1 MTTRVKGRHRKA
13 ASPVTPLSNAAP
25 IARRGLAVAASSGLA
40 LTMIASAANAAGGSI
55 DLSKSAGALNGE
67 TGIGTLAEGAR
78 DAVRTNAPV
87 VVSTD
92 LGPTDYE
99 RVVTDVA
106 EDFVAEAPAPEPQVE
121 EAAPQAETQTADTT
135 TAADSTAT
143 PASTPASAPASSS
156 SADSNPSAGSIAGL
170 AVQFVGRPYVWGA
183 SGPDAFDCSGLVS
196 YVYGQFGINLPHS
209 SGGIYSQGT
218 VVSASEAQAGDV
230 IYWPGHVAIYM
241 GDGTMVSAESE
252 GVGVQQVPV
261 RGGGTFL
268 RF

>member
-40 LTMIASAANAAGGSI
+40 LTMIASAANAAGGSV

-67 TGIGTLAEGAR
+67 TGIGTLTEGAR

-99 RVVTDVA
+99 RIVTDVA
-106 EDFVAEAPAPEPQVE
+106 EDFVAEAPAPEESPAPELQVE
-121 EAAPQAETQTADTT
+121 EAAPQTETQAADTT

-143 PASTPASAPASSS
+143 SASSS
-156 SADSNPSAGSIAGL
+156 SADSNPSASSIAGL

-209 SGGIYSQGT
+209 SGAIYSQGT